1 MQINIR
7 RKFPFGPFHAKVYKR
22 FLNAEI
28 PKLDNN
34 WPSGIVK
41 LYRDG
46 DYIGQRNWSNT
57 SADTVQM
64 NFGQDEQIQVNII
77 DLNDIQN
84 PARSQSETQQKN
96 SYSIENLHNYPVDL
110 TVFEAEPQ
118 SRNSKLTAQTRYSIE
133 PLPHLGMVNPIST
146 NGISNYNP
154 NRNLN

>member
-1 MQINIR
+1 MTFKIL
-7 RKFPFGPFHAKVYKR
+7 PA
-22 FLNAEI
+22 LN
-28 PKLDNN
+28 PKH
-34 WPSGIVK
+34 SK
-41 LYRDG
+41 K
-46 DYIGQRNWSNT
+46 
-57 SADTVQM
+57 
-64 NFGQDEQIQVNII
+64 
-77 DLNDIQN
+77 
-84 PARSQSETQQKN
+84 KN

>member
-1 MQINIR
+1 M
-7 RKFPFGPFHAKVYKR
+7 
-22 FLNAEI
+22 NAEI

-46 DYIGQRNWSNT
+46 DYIGQRNWSNS

-64 NFGQDEQIQVNII
+64 NFGQDEQVQVNIT
-77 DLNDIQN
+77 DLNDIHN
-84 PARSQSETQQKN
+84 PARSQSETQQKQR
-96 SYSIENLHNYPVDL
+96 YTIQNLHNYPVDL

-133 PLPHLGMVNPIST
+133 PSATSWNGQPNINQWNIQLQPKQKFELNIQHDFKYPSKGST
-146 NGISNYNP
+146 SGF
-154 NRNLN
+154 

>member
-64 NFGQDEQIQVNII
+64 SFGQDEQIQVNIT

-84 PARSQSETQQKN
+84 PARSQSETQQKKTVIALKICIIIL
-96 SYSIENLHNYPVDL
+96 SI
-110 TVFEAEPQ
+110 
-118 SRNSKLTAQTRYSIE
+118 
-133 PLPHLGMVNPIST
+133 
-146 NGISNYNP
+146 
-154 NRNLN
+154 

>member
-1 MQINIR
+1 M
-7 RKFPFGPFHAKVYKR
+7 
-22 FLNAEI
+22 NAEI

-64 NFGQDEQIQVNII
+64 NFGQDEQIQVNIT

-84 PARSQSETQQKN
+84 PARSQSETQQKKIVIVLKICIIIL
-96 SYSIENLHNYPVDL
+96 SI
-110 TVFEAEPQ
+110 
-118 SRNSKLTAQTRYSIE
+118 
-133 PLPHLGMVNPIST
+133 
-146 NGISNYNP
+146 
-154 NRNLN
+154 